1 MKKFIFNNIFLLYI
15 TLSQIIICKKHHSKK
30 NKTIHHKESQISS
43 ILDWA
48 KINNIYIHPNL
59 VLNKNIDSSH
69 NFYYFTSNSSIPKNT
84 PLLKVPYKM
93 TISKNTLI
101 NQFNINKVKK
111 FNNLWEKISS
121 LKNDYLSNYYIK
133 QLLYISIIIEDS
145 INNKK
150 GSLYKKFKTYFDMY
164 EFINIDNFPVFFDED
179 EIYFLS
185 SSGFGA
191 EIIKATE
198 SLNEEY
204 LLTKNVLKFE
214 DSMVDTFLKYRVLTL
229 ANSIRFNTTNI
240 TNNLN
245 YEEYNDGFNETIVV
259 PFIDCF
265 KKKVYDNNSIMADFG
280 MIKDKE
286 GNYFFEIKSIKDIN
300 IGDEISLQWRKLS
313 NQDCYLYYGFIDEE
327 NKLLP
332 SMYVNVLNNMMKN
345 DLNIDESINF
355 TNIAKRDLYDL
366 TKEFIE
372 SDVVYSYKNI
382 SEYIDKYKNKKEGRY
397 EMMSDN
403 LNYYLSIYETQITE
417 GNINIYIRGNE
428 KKRIIKLLMKTEQEI
443 FIDRINYVNMLIEDI
458 KSKKYNLDGL

>member
-1 MKKFIFNNIFLLYI
+1 MK
-15 TLSQIIICKKHHSKK
+15 
-30 NKTIHHKESQISS
+30 
-43 ILDWA
+43 
-48 KINNIYIHPNL
+48 
-59 VLNKNIDSSH
+59 
-69 NFYYFTSNSSIPKNT
+69 
-84 PLLKVPYKM
+84 LKVLK
-93 TISKNTLI
+93 ILI
-101 NQFNINKVKK
+101 
-111 FNNLWEKISS
+111 LE
-121 LKNDYLSNYYIK
+121 
-133 QLLYISIIIEDS
+133 
-145 INNKK
+145 
-150 GSLYKKFKTYFDMY
+150 M
-164 EFINIDNFPVFFDED
+164 
-179 EIYFLS
+179 
-185 SSGFGA
+185 
-191 EIIKATE
+191 
-198 SLNEEY
+198 
-204 LLTKNVLKFE
+204 
-214 DSMVDTFLKYRVLTL
+214 
-229 ANSIRFNTTNI
+229 
-240 TNNLN
+240 
-245 YEEYNDGFNETIVV
+245 
-259 PFIDCF
+259 
-265 KKKVYDNNSIMADFG
+265 
-280 MIKDKE
+280 
-286 GNYFFEIKSIKDIN
+286 
-300 IGDEISLQWRKLS
+300 KLV